1 MAVLSNSAGSKDDK
15 DYADATKAAEETF
28 GIKVIRHKSKKPA
41 VRDDILHHF

>member
-15 DYADATKAAEETF
+15 DYADAKAVEETL